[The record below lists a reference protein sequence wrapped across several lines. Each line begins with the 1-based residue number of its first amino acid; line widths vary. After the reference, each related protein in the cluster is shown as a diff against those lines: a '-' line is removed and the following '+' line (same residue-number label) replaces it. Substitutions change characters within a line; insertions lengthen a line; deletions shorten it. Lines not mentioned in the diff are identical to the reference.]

1 MTKKHLENSE
11 LFHTNSEKSK
21 RFQCKSEKSTCLF
34 KTLMQLFHSRSFDGI
49 VPETPTKPKQAI
61 PFMAHSSY
69 VILLKKNYDTKG
81 SVAAKS
87 ITENTLFS
95 GDHLD
100 ILRESIHTESVDLLS
115 LALHSC
121 L

>member
-1 MTKKHLENSE
+1 
-11 LFHTNSEKSK
+11 
-21 RFQCKSEKSTCLF
+21 
-34 KTLMQLFHSRSFDGI
+34 MQLFHSRSFDGI

-87 ITENTLFS
+87 RTENTLFS
-95 GDHLD
+95 GDHLA
-100 ILRESIHTESVDLLS
+100 ILRESIHIESVDLLS
-115 LALHSC
+115 LVLLKYPPLSRHKWAQNKSELSNSKNVLNHDR
-121 L
+121 